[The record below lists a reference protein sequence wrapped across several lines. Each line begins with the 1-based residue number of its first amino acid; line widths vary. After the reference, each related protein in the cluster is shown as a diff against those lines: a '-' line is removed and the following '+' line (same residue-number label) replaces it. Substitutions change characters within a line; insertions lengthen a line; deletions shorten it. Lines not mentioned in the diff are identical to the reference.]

1 MITCSFGWSN
11 DYDRKEGE
19 NDKTSQNIRLFNDHQ
34 KSPASFG
41 WTCQQS
47 SHKEKSDQLLVLQ
60 SFNLSNFNS
69 ISFWHCIYLF
79 VLFFDYLNR
88 TLVART
94 PRIAI
99 SKKYHFRKC
108 IMIFTRTFLKIV
120 INKSIVIVTKIFLNN
135 FASLLPPIRYIFS
148 LYWILIITESSVLRN
163 AT

>member
-1 MITCSFGWSN
+1 MMTVSNHNDNGKISMIICSFGWSK
-11 DYDRKEGE
+11 DYDRKEGN

-69 ISFWHCIYLF
+69 ISYSTSFHCTYLF
-79 VLFFDYLNR
+79 VSFFDYLNR

-94 PRIAI
+94 PQLAI
-99 SKKYHFRKC
+99 SEMC
-108 IMIFTRTFLKIV
+108 V
-120 INKSIVIVTKIFLNN
+120 I
-135 FASLLPPIRYIFS
+135 
-148 LYWILIITESSVLRN
+148 
-163 AT
+163 